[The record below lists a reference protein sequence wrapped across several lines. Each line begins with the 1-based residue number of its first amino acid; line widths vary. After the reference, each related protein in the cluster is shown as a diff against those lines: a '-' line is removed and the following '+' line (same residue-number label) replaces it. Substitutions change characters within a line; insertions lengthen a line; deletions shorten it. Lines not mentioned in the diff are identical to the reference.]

1 MTGELAMDAARP
13 RKHQL
18 TILTKALAEPV
29 YAVVRVSWFKQG
41 REYNVDEIQLE
52 DGIDNVEAVLEAVIS
67 NALKAGADVT
77 VMTTA
82 PAAQFAADQ

>member
-13 RKHQL
+13 RKQQL

-82 PAAQFAADQ
+82 PTAQFAADQ